1 MRISRPQGRRLS
13 AALLLLLSLVFGTS
27 VLAGSSVI
35 LAWDPSPDTN
45 VVGYALYYGTSSG
58 NYSARLDVQS
68 QLATSISNLVAGTTY
83 YFVVTAYTAEQL
95 ESLPSDEVAYLAPG
109 LVMISSLPAGGV
121 LQVRF
126 SVSPG
131 PTWTLQASENLIEWT
146 NIFQIL
152 AISNAW
158 IEVSDPLLGQRPRR
172 FYRAVSVPSL
182 P

>member
-1 MRISRPQGRRLS
+1 MRSQFVVFVKAVLILAMCLALGGAAS
-13 AALLLLLSLVFGTS
+13 AAS
-27 VLAGSSVI
+27 VA
-35 LAWDPSPDTN
+35 LAWYPSPDTN